1 MSNRNP
7 NNLRVRVITIAAAV
21 VLGILL
27 GVGGLLGADTQDKNA
42 PIDWD
47 KARALYQRSQ
57 RGETL
62 TPDEQT
68 YLDRAKAERAR
79 GNGPGPSGIDMARA
93 RDLYQRSQRGE
104 KLSPE
109 DEAYLQH
116 AKEVIPRANG
126 GQGRGQQQQ
135 RPNAPPATQATGLV
149 PLDQMTADQRY
160 KGEDGGLYG
169 NGSNRPPEAHQRAA
183 DRELAQIVPRD
194 RDGKPSPDGKIVLI
208 SIGMSNTTM
217 EFSRFKQLA
226 DADPDKSPKV
236 VIVDGAQGGQDA
248 ARWSSPDLPAWKTLD
263 KRLADAGVTPAQVQ
277 AVWMKHARIAPATH
291 GEYPAHGDELAGHI
305 VKSLNIAREKFPNL
319 RVAYLSSRIY
329 AGYAVTGL
337 NPEPYAYESGLVVRR
352 LIRDQIAGDA
362 KLNFD
367 PAKGDVK
374 SPLLLWGP
382 YLWADG
388 TTPRKSDG
396 LTWKREDLGPD
407 GTHPSN
413 PSGREKV
420 AKLLLEFMKN
430 DPNARGWFVARAE
443 SRAHRSDE
451 SGTVH

>member
-1 MSNRNP
+1 MSNPNP
-7 NNLRVRVITIAAAV
+7 GKLWKRGVTVAAAI

-27 GVGGLLGADTQDKNA
+27 GVGGLVAADAPDKNA
-42 PIDWD
+42 PIEWD

-57 RGETL
+57 RGERL
-62 TPDEQT
+62 TPDEQA

-79 GNGPGPSGIDMARA
+79 GNGPGPGGIDMARA
-93 RDLYQRSQRGE
+93 RDLYQRSQHGE

-109 DEAYLQH
+109 DEGYLQH
-116 AKEVIPRANG
+116 AKEVISRATG
-126 GQGRGQQQQ
+126 GLAAGARQ

-149 PLDQMTADQRY
+149 PLDQMTAEQRY
-160 KGEDGGLYG
+160 KGEEGGLYG
-169 NGSNRPPEAHQRAA
+169 NGSNRPPETHQQAA

-194 RDGKPSPDGKIVLI
+194 RDGKPSADGKIVLI

-248 ARWSSPDLPAWKTLD
+248 GRWSSPDLPAWKTLD
-263 KRLADAGVTPAQVQ
+263 SRLANAGVTPAQVQ
-277 AVWMKHARIAPATH
+277 TVWMKHARIVPATH
-291 GEYPAHGDELAGHI
+291 GEYPAHANELAGHI
-305 VKSLNIAREKFPNL
+305 VASLNIAKQKFPNL

-352 LIRDQIAGDA
+352 LIREQIAGEP
-362 KLNFD
+362 KLNYD
-367 PAKGDVK
+367 PAKGEVK

-388 TTPRKSDG
+388 ATPRKSDG
-396 LTWKREDLGPD
+396 LTWNREDLGPD

-430 DPNARGWFVARAE
+430 DPNARGWFRGTPD
-443 SRAHRSDE
+443 SRSDR
-451 SGTVH
+451 

>member
-1 MSNRNP
+1 MKNRNSSD
-7 NNLRVRVITIAAAV
+7 LRVRV
-21 VLGILL
+21 LGICATIML
-27 GVGGLLGADTQDKNA
+27 GLSLGFGGLLAADTPDSNA

-57 RGETL
+57 RGDTL
-62 TPDEQT
+62 SADEQA
-68 YLDRAKAERAR
+68 YLDRAKAQRAK
-79 GNGPGPSGIDMARA
+79 GNGPGPAGIDMARA

-104 KLSPE
+104 KLSAD

-116 AKEVIPRANG
+116 AKEVISRANG
-126 GQGRGQQQQ
+126 EQPGQARGQPQ

-149 PLDQMTADQRY
+149 PLDQMTADQKY

-169 NGSNRPPEAHQRAA
+169 EGSNRPPEAHQRAA
-183 DRELAQIVPRD
+183 GRELTQIIPRD

-226 DADPDKSPKV
+226 DPDPDKSPKV

-248 ARWSSPDLPAWKTLD
+248 ARWSSPDLPAWKALD

-277 AVWMKHARIAPATH
+277 AVWMKHARIAPAMH

-305 VKSLNIAREKFPNL
+305 IGSLNIAREKFPNL

-352 LIRDQIAGDA
+352 VIRDQIAGDA

-367 PAKGDVK
+367 PAKGAVK

-388 TTPRKSDG
+388 LTPRKSDG

-413 PSGREKV
+413 PSGRDKV
-420 AKLLLEFMKN
+420 AKLLLEFMKS
-430 DPNARGWFVARAE
+430 DPNARGWFVGAAGSKGER
-443 SRAHRSDE
+443 
-451 SGTVH
+451 